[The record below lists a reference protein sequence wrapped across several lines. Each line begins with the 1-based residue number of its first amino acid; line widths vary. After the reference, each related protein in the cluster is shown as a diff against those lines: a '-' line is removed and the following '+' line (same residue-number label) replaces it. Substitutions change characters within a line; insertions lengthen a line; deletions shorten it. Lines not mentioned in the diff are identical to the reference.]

1 MPRVR
6 LMVPTVHQQAGM
18 CGHSAVESHD
28 VGKSEQHHKG
38 KSACGLLLVISPS
51 TMEEERAQLCAPS
64 GRVARAQSITERS
77 PTRPR
82 GFGCVEIPNA
92 TEAQAAMAG
101 LHGTPVAGRPLTVH
115 EAHRRE
121 GEQRLPRRDHP

>member
-1 MPRVR
+1 MR
-6 LMVPTVHQQAGM
+6 LVG
-18 CGHSAVESHD
+18 GHRAF
-28 VGKSEQHHKG
+28 
-38 KSACGLLLVISPS
+38 P

-77 PTRPR
+77 PARPR

-101 LHGTPVAGRPLTVH
+101 LRGTPVAGRTLTVY

-121 GEQRLPRRDHP
+121 GEQRLPRRDHPRGPRGKREADTRQQTRVRTRN